1 MDDDLSSKR
10 PAERGFAEVR
20 RRGLE
25 PPPGYPRQ
33 ALNLARQVSYA
44 SIPCQ
49 IVHSVHGLDD
59 LDASDD
65 LDIATSS
72 VASCTERATSMT
84 AGAPLLPFAHCESAS
99 RSSSVLWR
107 SHLP

>member
-10 PAERGFAEVR
+10 PAEPGFAEVR

-25 PPPGYPRQ
+25 PRPGYPGQ

-49 IVHSVHGLDD
+49 IVHSVDN